1 MSIVE
6 KYNVE
11 KYNIDMAY
19 DIRKCALEKQLNILI
34 GSGCSAE
41 ALPLMSKYG
50 DNNIKDRNEKLI
62 SEIIRRSKISM
73 LKNITKYRK
82 FEIIDKIIKTQD
94 SYKKFIHSIID
105 ILNLSNSRQVP
116 RTVNIFTTNYDL
128 FIENAVNDLQS
139 HSRFIFN
146 DGTSGYF
153 DRILNSS
160 NYNQVVAYKGIN
172 DNYISEIPS
181 INLIKSHGSV
191 NWEYKDDKVIV
202 SNIVLDNPMVVRP
215 TGYEEQET
223 FINNYFHDMLR
234 KFQIELDKPQS
245 VLIIVGFSFQDKHI
259 AKMVKRAL
267 QNREL
272 IVYLFVYK
280 DDGKS
285 ILENLQVKDIPA
297 NLKVIIG
304 NDIYSE
310 EYISRIDKS
319 AIKLTLDN
327 VSEILSNPHI
337 QAQIEVER
345 KTIKWE
351 VVREKY

>member
-1 MSIVE
+1 MSIF
-6 KYNVE
+6 E
-11 KYNIDMAY
+11 KYNIDMAHE
-19 DIRKCALEKQLNILI
+19 IRKCALEKQLNILI

-41 ALPLMSKYG
+41 AIPLMSEHG
-50 DNNIKDRNEKLI
+50 DNDIKVRNDKLVN
-62 SEIIRRSKISM
+62 EIIRRSKISM
-73 LKNITKYRK
+73 LKNITKYRN

-94 SYKKFIHSIID
+94 SYKKFIYSIID

-146 DGTSGYF
+146 DGASGYF
-153 DRILNSS
+153 ERILNSS

-202 SNIVLDNPMVVRP
+202 SNIVFDNPMVVRP

-245 VLIIVGFSFQDKHI
+245 ILIIIGFSFQDKHI

-280 DDGKS
+280 NNRVDRDR
-285 ILENLQVKDIPA
+285 ILKNLQVKDIPA
-297 NLKVIIG
+297 NLKVILG

-310 EYISRIDKS
+310 KYILLTPESD
-319 AIKLTLDN
+319 IKLTLDN
-327 VSEILSNPHI
+327 LSEILSNPNI
-337 QAQIEVER
+337 QVQIEDE
-345 KTIKWE
+345 E
-351 VVREKY
+351 ENN

>member
-1 MSIVE
+1 MSI
-6 KYNVE
+6 VE
-11 KYNIDMAY
+11 KYNIDMAHE
-19 DIRKCALEKQLNILI
+19 IRKCALEKQLNILI

-50 DNNIKDRNEKLI
+50 DSDINDRNEKLVK
-62 SEIIRRSKISM
+62 EIIRRSKISM
-73 LKNITKYRK
+73 LKNITKYRE
-82 FEIIDKIIKTQD
+82 FEIIDRIIKTQD
-94 SYKKFIHSIID
+94 AYKKFIYSIID

-146 DGTSGYF
+146 DGASGYF
-153 DRILNSS
+153 ERILNSS

-202 SNIVLDNPMVVRP
+202 SNMVFDKPMVVLP

-245 VLIIVGFSFQDKHI
+245 ILIIIGFSFQDKHI

-272 IVYLFVYK
+272 IVYLFVYNNNRDDRNDK
-280 DDGKS
+280 DGREI

-297 NLKVIIG
+297 NLKVIVG

-310 EYISRIDKS
+310 EYISGTLKS
-319 AIKLTLDN
+319 DIKLTLDN
-327 VSEILSNPHI
+327 LSEILSNPDI
-337 QAQIEVER
+337 RVQIEDE
-345 KTIKWE
+345 E
-351 VVREKY
+351 GNN

>member
-6 KYNVE
+6 KYN
-11 KYNIDMAY
+11 IDIAHE
-19 DIRKCALEKQLNILI
+19 IRKCALEKQLNILI

-41 ALPLMSKYG
+41 AIPLMSEHG
-50 DNNIKDRNEKLI
+50 DNDIKVRNDKLVN
-62 SEIIRRSKISM
+62 EIIRRSKISM

-94 SYKKFIHSIID
+94 SYKKFIYSIID

-146 DGTSGYF
+146 DGASGYF
-153 DRILNSS
+153 ERILNSS

-202 SNIVLDNPMVVRP
+202 SNIVFDNPMVVRP

-245 VLIIVGFSFQDKHI
+245 ILIIIGFSFQDKHI

-280 DDGKS
+280 NNRVDRDR
-285 ILENLQVKDIPA
+285 ILKNLQVKDIPA
-297 NLKVIIG
+297 NLKVIVG

-310 EYISRIDKS
+310 KYILLTPESD
-319 AIKLTLDN
+319 IKLTLDN
-327 VSEILSNPHI
+327 LSEILSNPNI
-337 QAQIEVER
+337 QVQIEDE
-345 KTIKWE
+345 E
-351 VVREKY
+351 ENN